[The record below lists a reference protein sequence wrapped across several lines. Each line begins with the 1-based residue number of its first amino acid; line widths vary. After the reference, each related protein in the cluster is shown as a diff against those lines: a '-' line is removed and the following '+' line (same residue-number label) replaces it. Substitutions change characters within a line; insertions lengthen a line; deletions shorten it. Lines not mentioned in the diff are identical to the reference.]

1 MNNNFINVLNK
12 FYSLYGACGGVNLA
26 EAPEEKP
33 DSPTFG
39 TLEPK
44 SFPFFSILAG
54 FIYMDFFMS
63 FHIEFYGHCLA
74 SRARLSS

>member
-44 SFPFFSILAG
+44 SFPF
-54 FIYMDFFMS
+54 IYMDFFMS
-63 FHIEFYGHCLA
+63 FHIEFFGHLVVK
-74 SRARLSS
+74 SNENH